1 MYEYN
6 LFRIVCPLDDGLED
20 QDEHEDEDEC
30 ECEQAKGCVCDERK
44 VCSGRKML
52 KLGQLLT
59 RSVGNSQVN
68 FKFSI
73 LGKAYATL
81 PQVPLITAQLSS

>member
-1 MYEYN
+1 MYN

-20 QDEHEDEDEC
+20 QDEDGDEDEC

-52 KLGQLLT
+52 KLGQLL
-59 RSVGNSQVN
+59 N
-68 FKFSI
+68 
-73 LGKAYATL
+73 
-81 PQVPLITAQLSS
+81 